1 MEAELQTRVNLPV
14 VLVNREGLYVIVA
27 VLGVSILGCAGVLT
41 YSFTNYAKLK
51 RNADEARAYIASRV
65 NAAAQISG
73 GKQAAADGV
82 SVVTSAGDRT
92 ATVEAM
98 VPPSRPAG
106 SDRAVELSASVGA
119 SERSRVDA
127 TFAAVASRKVSVTE
141 VETPDSRRLNE
152 VTSSESKSTA
162 AASTAG
168 TDAEGV
174 ASQA

>member
-98 VPPSRPAG
+98 VPPAAG
-106 SDRAVELSASVGA
+106 SDRAVELSTSVGA

-162 AASTAG
+162 DANTAG